1 MAEVMT
7 MAEQP
12 DGRRSGSGGLLSE
25 LPLEPL
31 KAGFQDLL
39 TAAGERAAGFVS
51 DKVEDMTERL
61 VESAE
66 NGGAG
71 LMAAVTGGKELVA
84 GGAPVKSALKAGFS
98 GLKEKAKETLGMG
111 GGKGGKKGKAKVVNI
126 IEHND
131 VGLPLRVVY
140 DQWTRFEDF
149 PDMTKKVLSV
159 DQESDEKVNWKAQ
172 IFLSKRSW
180 EATIVEQVPDDRII
194 WTSKG
199 AKGSVDGSVTFHELA
214 PNMTRI
220 LLVLEYYPQGFFE
233 KTAYMWRA
241 QGRRVRADFKYIKR
255 HMMTRT
261 ILEQDK
267 IEGWRGEIRDRE
279 VVRTHEEA
287 LREEEEGYGREPA
300 EEEEEYEGERGE
312 VDAEP
317 EEEEREEEGYGD
329 EEDEAERDEDYGE
342 ADEDAEAEEEE
353 GYEDE
358 EESGDEDQEYREGDE
373 GDEVDEEERG
383 GRRSERVTSSRRR

>member
-1 MAEVMT
+1 M
-7 MAEQP
+7 
-12 DGRRSGSGGLLSE
+12 SE

-31 KAGFQDLL
+31 KAGLQDLL

-51 DKVEDMTERL
+51 DKVDDMTERL

-71 LMAAVTGGKELVA
+71 LMAALTGGKALAE
-84 GGAPVKSALKAGFS
+84 GGSPVKSALKAGFS
-98 GLKEKAKETLGMG
+98 GLKEKAKEKLGMG

-126 IEHND
+126 IEQND

-159 DQESDEKVNWKAQ
+159 DQESDEKINWKAQ

-194 WTSKG
+194 WTSTG
-199 AKGSVDGSVTFHELA
+199 AKGTVDGSVTFHELA
-214 PNMTRI
+214 PSMTRI

-279 VVRTHEEA
+279 VVRTHEDA
-287 LREEEEGYGREPA
+287 LREEEEGYGREAA

-312 VDAEP
+312 VDEKP
-317 EEEEREEEGYGD
+317 EEEEGEEEGYGD
-329 EEDEAERDEDYGE
+329 ETERDEDYGE
-342 ADEDAEAEEEE
+342 AEEE

-358 EESGDEDQEYREGDE
+358 EDYGDEDQEYREGDE
-373 GDEVDEEERG
+373 GDEEDEEERG
-383 GRRSERVTSSRRR
+383 GRRSEPVTSSRRR